1 MREEKELTR
10 LIAEQSALRRI
21 ATLVA
26 AGIGEKEL
34 VDALTFEIG
43 SLFSAQRAN
52 TMRWTGE
59 AIEVIGEWSSDG
71 SAVADGRVFEY
82 GGDTLVT
89 RVVRSR
95 APARVDAA
103 SDFETD
109 FARERW
115 RELGIEAS
123 IAAPIIVGSAVW
135 GVVTASRTTKDDP
148 FAEGAESRLADFAA
162 LVAQSIVN
170 AQARQEATA
179 LAEEQAALRRV
190 ATLVAA
196 GRPQEEVVEAVTQE
210 AANLFEAEN
219 VSLMRWEGVQDE
231 VVVVG
236 GWSQGGDSM
245 IEAGSLYHPAPGSP
259 TLRVLE
265 TGYAMRKDE
274 LSGELGA
281 RFAISAPV
289 IVSGRLW
296 GALTALRPGSPF
308 SAASEVR
315 LRSFADLAAQSVA
328 NALAQAEMRA
338 SRARIVRAGDEERKR
353 LERNL
358 HDGAQQRLVA
368 TSITLRLAAAKL
380 PKEADDVRS
389 LLETAADELTHAI
402 EELRV
407 VARGIHPAILTDR
420 GLGSALEALAERTPL
435 PVTIANELPTRL
447 PAAVEAAAYYVVAES
462 LTNVVRYADASVV
475 EVRLTRN
482 EGLARVEIMDDGIGG
497 ADPSR
502 GSGLR
507 GLADRVEALDGR
519 LGVESPLSAGTRIWA
534 EIPLQSTSP
543 D

>member
-1 MREEKELTR
+1 M
-10 LIAEQSALRRI
+10 
-21 ATLVA
+21 
-26 AGIGEKEL
+26 
-34 VDALTFEIG
+34 
-43 SLFSAQRAN
+43 
-52 TMRWTGE
+52 
-59 AIEVIGEWSSDG
+59 
-71 SAVADGRVFEY
+71 
-82 GGDTLVT
+82 
-89 RVVRSR
+89 
-95 APARVDAA
+95 
-103 SDFETD
+103 
-109 FARERW
+109 
-115 RELGIEAS
+115 GIEAS

-135 GVVTASRTTKDDP
+135 GVVTASRTTKNDP
-148 FAEGAESRLADFAA
+148 FPEGAESRSADFAA

-236 GWSQGGDSM
+236 GWSDGGDSM
-245 IEAGSLYHPAPGSP
+245 IAAGSLYHPAPGSP

-265 TGYAMRKDE
+265 TGYATRKDE

-296 GALTALRPGSPF
+296 GALTALRPGAPF
-308 SAASEVR
+308 AGASEVR

-328 NALAQAEMRA
+328 NALAQDEMRA

-368 TSITLRLAAAKL
+368 ASITLRLAATKL
-380 PKEADDVRS
+380 PEEAEDARA
-389 LLETAADELTHAI
+389 LLERAADELTQAI

-420 GLGSALEALAERTPL
+420 GLGSALEVLAKRTPL

-462 LTNVVRYADASVV
+462 LTNIVRYADASIV

-482 EGLARVEIMDDGIGG
+482 EGLARVEIVDDGIGG

-519 LGVESPLSAGTRIWA
+519 LGVESPVSAGTRIWA
-534 EIPLQSTSP
+534 EIPLQSRSP